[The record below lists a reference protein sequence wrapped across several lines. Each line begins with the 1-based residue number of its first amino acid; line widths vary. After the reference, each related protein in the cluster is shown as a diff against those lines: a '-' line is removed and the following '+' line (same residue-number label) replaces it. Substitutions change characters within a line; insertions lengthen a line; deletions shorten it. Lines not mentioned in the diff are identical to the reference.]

1 MSDLDPACLPK
12 IIGKA
17 CNTRQFTYKE
27 LNEATKGF
35 EEEHKLV
42 VDIVDGTVHS
52 GKLGDGTLVAIQ
64 KLKCRSKK
72 NLRKILHR
80 AELLSRSSHRN
91 IARIIGFC
99 FESDNTLLIVHE
111 HFSNGTL
118 EEHLRHER
126 GNGLSWYLRINIAS
140 EIASALAYLQYEIST
155 PSYIED
161 LKTSDILLDIYY
173 SAKIAGFKFLK
184 SGLVNGSCSYVVS
197 CDTDVVYDFGLILL
211 ELIMG
216 SKPGNISEVVLP
228 KIDGRKFHEILDP
241 YLRFDDHL
249 PPQREQLEKVVGVV
263 VQCLSSKENG
273 GPCMVDIVKEL
284 ICILKDN
291 MGSSSRVEPALEV
304 TFSNSSLLQMVS
316 MSPDSMHASLCQNAN

>member
-12 IIGKA
+12 FIGKA

-27 LNEATKGF
+27 LTEATKGF
-35 EEEHKLV
+35 EDDHKLV
-42 VDIVDGTVHS
+42 IDIVDGTVHS
-52 GKLGDGTLVAIQ
+52 GRLGDGTLVAVQ
-64 KLKCRSKK
+64 KLKCQNQKD
-72 NLRKILHR
+72 LRKILHR

-91 IARIIGFC
+91 IAQIIGFC
-99 FESDNTLLIVHE
+99 FESDNTLLVVHE

-126 GNGLSWYLRINIAS
+126 GNGLSWYLRINIAF

-161 LKTSDILLDIYY
+161 LKTSDILLDMYY

-197 CDTDVVYDFGLILL
+197 RDTDVVHNFGLILL

-216 SKPGNISEVVLP
+216 SKPANLSEIIFS
-228 KIDGRKFHEILDP
+228 KIEGGRFHEIVDP
-241 YLRFDDHL
+241 YLGFNELL
-249 PPQREQLEKVVGVV
+249 PVQREQMERVVGLV

-273 GPCMVDIVKEL
+273 GPCMVDVVKDL
-284 ICILKDN
+284 ICIMKDN
-291 MGSSSRVEPALEV
+291 MGSSSRIEPALEV

-316 MSPDSMHASLCQNAN
+316 MSPDNMHVSLYRNAN